1 VLSKFCT
8 RIVSRASLVRENWGE
23 NKEST
28 GLIHRTLLMQGGGL
42 SATIAEL
49 VEGDFVSQL
58 TVPEPPPPEPERPP
72 PAVPT
77 SASPQADQPKEDEPQ
92 AMEESGQA
100 GGSAAGATEPPAAEA
115 TSEMAVEQETGTAVF
130 SATPP
135 EGGSP
140 TEGGASEGMALE
152 TGARGNQPSTLPA
165 QPAGTE
171 TRPVEEPGDVQMAE
185 GEQGRDAPDASDGGS
200 TMGESLRSLDVE
212 IGSRD
217 GNEDMHGGE
226 HRDQAPQGESLF
238 GGIASA
244 ARLLFWWSAMF
255 QVPRR

>member
-1 VLSKFCT
+1 
-8 RIVSRASLVRENWGE
+8 
-23 NKEST
+23 
-28 GLIHRTLLMQGGGL
+28 MQGGGL

-58 TVPEPPPPEPERPP
+58 TVPEPPPREPERPP

-77 SASPQADQPKEDEPQ
+77 SASQPDQPKEDEPQ
-92 AMEESGQA
+92 AMEESGQG

-115 TSEMAVEQETGTAVF
+115 TSEMAVEQETGTAVV

-140 TEGGASEGMALE
+140 TEGAASEGMALE
-152 TGARGNQPSTLPA
+152 TGARGNQPGAPTA
-165 QPAGTE
+165 QPVGTE

-226 HRDQAPQGESLF
+226 HRDQGPQGERIF

-244 ARLLFWWSAMF
+244 ARSLFGVTAMF
-255 QVPRR
+255 PVTRG

>member
-1 VLSKFCT
+1 M
-8 RIVSRASLVRENWGE
+8 REHPGE
-23 NKEST
+23 YKGDNRPHSST
-28 GLIHRTLLMQGGGL
+28 SFVQGGGL

-58 TVPEPPPPEPERPP
+58 TVPDPSPREPERPP

-77 SASPQADQPKEDEPQ
+77 SASQPDEPKQDEPQ

-115 TSEMAVEQETGTAVF
+115 TSEMAVEQETGTAVA

-135 EGGSP
+135 EEGSP
-140 TEGGASEGMALE
+140 IEGAAGEGMALE
-152 TGARGNQPSTLPA
+152 SSAPGNQPGAPTA
-165 QPAGTE
+165 QPVGTE

-226 HRDQAPQGESLF
+226 HRDQGPQGE
-238 GGIASA
+238 GRAVASPQ
-244 ARLLFWWSAMF
+244 RH
-255 QVPRR
+255 VC